1 MVSPEVWRD
10 WSRTDFGNVGGKH
23 IEAYGT
29 WSGLGRIR
37 EIRVRSSEDH
47 ETCLGVHSV
56 HRIRYSTIPNSRNP
70 IQNLSP
76 TIVKTVR
83 GSLFPGEF
91 QNFERMPILTNGSL
105 IENPITRIGEN
116 DVRMI
121 PRPWESRDQVLS
133 KVPSIR
139 KLGNFGVGFGEL
151 FSKSSVSKFY
161 LSLTNCTIFVPASN
175 NFPGSQIISIE
186 LLCVY
191 RAKYPPSP
199 QTCSNVTWI
208 RNVTLLRLLEK
219 RASFSTLPCSIARHL
234 YRSLGFIA
242 LNCRVTCDWRMESRG
257 PRSIFFTVLK
267 RSWRW
272 YLQRGRDI
280 GSTISKGDCEP
291 LRKPRVI

>member
-1 MVSPEVWRD
+1 M
-10 WSRTDFGNVGGKH
+10 G
-23 IEAYGT
+23 I
-29 WSGLGRIR
+29 I
-37 EIRVRSSEDH
+37 
-47 ETCLGVHSV
+47 
-56 HRIRYSTIPNSRNP
+56 
-70 IQNLSP
+70 
-76 TIVKTVR
+76 
-83 GSLFPGEF
+83 
-91 QNFERMPILTNGSL
+91 
-105 IENPITRIGEN
+105 
-116 DVRMI
+116 I
-121 PRPWESRDQVLS
+121 PRRIS
-133 KVPSIR
+133 KFRENANFDERISHR
-139 KLGNFGVGFGEL
+139 KSYYANRREWCSDDTETLRIQRPGPFEGPLDSETWKLRCRILFGEL
-151 FSKSSVSKFY
+151 FSESSVSKFY
-161 LSLTNCTIFVPASN
+161 LSLTNCTIFASN
-175 NFPGSQIISIE
+175 NFGSQIISIE

>member
-1 MVSPEVWRD
+1 MKRVWEYIR
-10 WSRTDFGNVGGKH
+10 S
-23 IEAYGT
+23 IEF
-29 WSGLGRIR
+29 
-37 EIRVRSSEDH
+37 D
-47 ETCLGVHSV
+47 
-56 HRIRYSTIPNSRNP
+56 
-70 IQNLSP
+70 IQLSQ
-76 TIVKTVR
+76 TIVTRYKIYLQLSSKPYR

-151 FSKSSVSKFY
+151 FSESSVSKFY
-161 LSLTNCTIFVPASN
+161 LSLRNCTIFVPASN

-219 RASFSTLPCSIARHL
+219 RASFSTLPCSIARL
-234 YRSLGFIA
+234 SLARFH
-242 LNCRVTCDWRMESRG
+242 S
-257 PRSIFFTVLK
+257 
-267 RSWRW
+267 
-272 YLQRGRDI
+272 
-280 GSTISKGDCEP
+280 SKLSGNVRLTDGE
-291 LRKPRVI
+291 